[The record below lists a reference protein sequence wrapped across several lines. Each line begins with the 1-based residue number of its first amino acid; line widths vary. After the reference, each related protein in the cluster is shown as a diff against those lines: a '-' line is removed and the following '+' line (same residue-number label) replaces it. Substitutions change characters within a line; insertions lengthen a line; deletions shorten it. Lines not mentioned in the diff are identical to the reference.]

1 MGFVIVGEERRDLE
15 LYYSLVIIVANS
27 MKNLVLVLSSIL
39 SVVQAFA
46 PHITKGYS
54 KNKYDTFPNKLCYIQ
69 SNRYAAKKINRSM
82 QIQAV
87 NTVNVKRISVCT
99 EELCQCQGEGY
110 ESGGAADATL
120 DTLQSLDL
128 SFPIDDVG
136 CLGAC
141 GMGSMVAIDYENG
154 DSVLVDGLQSTLV
167 ELGIEQESPN
177 VVASTSDIV
186 DNLTSSKS
194 ESESVASSS
203 INERAVSSSSTTTS
217 IEESETEAAVK
228 IVTQPK
234 LDDVRDRMRKEAADM
249 STEVP
254 NPWLNMA
261 SYLAKKAFGST
272 E

>member
-1 MGFVIVGEERRDLE
+1 
-15 LYYSLVIIVANS
+15 
-27 MKNLVLVLSSIL
+27 MKNVVLVLSSIL

-46 PHITKGYS
+46 PHTTKGYS
-54 KNKYDTFPNKLCYIQ
+54 KNKYDTFPNKLCNIQ
-69 SNRYAAKKINRSM
+69 SNRCAARKINRSM

-87 NTVNVKRISVCT
+87 NTANVKRISVCT

-110 ESGGAADATL
+110 EMGGAADATL
-120 DTLQSLDL
+120 ETLHCLHL

-154 DSVLVDGLQSTLV
+154 DSILVDGLQSTLV
-167 ELGIEQESPN
+167 ELGIEQEESNN
-177 VVASTSDIV
+177 VVASTSEIV

-203 INERAVSSSSTTTS
+203 INERAVVTSSTTTL
-217 IEESETEAAVK
+217 IEETETEAVK
-228 IVTQPK
+228 ITQPK
-234 LDDVRDRMRKEAADM
+234 IVDDVRDRMRKEAADM

>member
-1 MGFVIVGEERRDLE
+1 
-15 LYYSLVIIVANS
+15 
-27 MKNLVLVLSSIL
+27 MKNVVLVLFSIL

-46 PHITKGYS
+46 PYFSTTAKGYS
-54 KNKYDTFPNKLCYIQ
+54 KNKKYYTFPNKINIQ
-69 SNRYAAKKINRSM
+69 SNRYSAEKINRSM
-82 QIQAV
+82 QLQAV
-87 NTVNVKRISVCT
+87 NSANVKRISVCT

-120 DTLQSLDL
+120 ETLKSLDL

-154 DSVLVDGLQSTLV
+154 DSILVDGLQSTLL
-167 ELGIEQESPN
+167 ELGIEQEESNN
-177 VVASTSDIV
+177 VVASASEIV

-194 ESESVASSS
+194 ESESVASNG
-203 INERAVSSSSTTTS
+203 IDNNTVVSSSTTTS
-217 IEESETEAAVK
+217 IEETETEAVK
-228 IVTQPK
+228 IVTQSKKEPK
-234 LDDVRDRMRKEAADM
+234 LVDVRDRMRQEAADM

-261 SYLAKKAFGST
+261 SYLAKKAFGSS

>member
-1 MGFVIVGEERRDLE
+1 
-15 LYYSLVIIVANS
+15 
-27 MKNLVLVLSSIL
+27 MKNVVLVLFSIL

-46 PHITKGYS
+46 TNFFATTKGYS
-54 KNKYDTFPNKLCYIQ
+54 KNKKYDTFPNKINIQ
-69 SNRYAAKKINRSM
+69 SNRYSAEKINRSM
-82 QIQAV
+82 QLQAV
-87 NTVNVKRISVCT
+87 NSANVKRISVCT

-120 DTLQSLDL
+120 ETLKSLDL

-154 DSVLVDGLQSTLV
+154 DSILVDGLQSTLL
-167 ELGIEQESPN
+167 ELGIEQEESNN
-177 VVASTSDIV
+177 VVASASEIV
-186 DNLTSSKS
+186 DDLTSSKS
-194 ESESVASSS
+194 ESESIASSSSSIDDRVVASSS
-203 INERAVSSSSTTTS
+203 TTS
-217 IEESETEAAVK
+217 TIEESEMEAVK
-228 IVTQPK
+228 IVTQPMIK
-234 LDDVRDRMRKEAADM
+234 KESPRINDVRDRMRKEAADM

-261 SYLAKKAFGST
+261 SYLAKKAFGSS

>member
-1 MGFVIVGEERRDLE
+1 
-15 LYYSLVIIVANS
+15 

-46 PHITKGYS
+46 PHTTKGYS
-54 KNKYDTFPNKLCYIQ
+54 KNKYDTFPNKLCNIQ
-69 SNRYAAKKINRSM
+69 SNRYAAKKINSSM

-87 NTVNVKRISVCT
+87 NSANVKRISVCT

-120 DTLQSLDL
+120 EKLNSLDL

-154 DSVLVDGLQSTLV
+154 DSILVDGLQSTLV

-203 INERAVSSSSTTTS
+203 INERAVVTSSTTTL
-217 IEESETEAAVK
+217 IEETETEAVK

-234 LDDVRDRMRKEAADM
+234 IVDDVRDRMRKEAADM

>member
-1 MGFVIVGEERRDLE
+1 
-15 LYYSLVIIVANS
+15 
-27 MKNLVLVLSSIL
+27 MKNVVLVLSSIL

-46 PHITKGYS
+46 PHTTKGYS
-54 KNKYDTFPNKLCYIQ
+54 KNKYDTFPNKLCNIQ

-87 NTVNVKRISVCT
+87 NSANVKRISVCT

-120 DTLQSLDL
+120 EKLNSLDL

-154 DSVLVDGLQSTLV
+154 DSILVDGLQSTLI

-177 VVASTSDIV
+177 VVVSTSEIV

-203 INERAVSSSSTTTS
+203 INERAV
-217 IEESETEAAVK
+217 
-228 IVTQPK
+228 TQPK
-234 LDDVRDRMRKEAADM
+234 IVDDVRDRMRKEAADM

>member
-1 MGFVIVGEERRDLE
+1 
-15 LYYSLVIIVANS
+15 
-27 MKNLVLVLSSIL
+27 MKNVVLVLSSIL

-46 PHITKGYS
+46 PHTTKGYS
-54 KNKYDTFPNKLCYIQ
+54 KNKYDTFPNNKKLCNIQ
-69 SNRYAAKKINRSM
+69 SNRCAAKKINRSM

-87 NTVNVKRISVCT
+87 NTANVKRISVCT

-120 DTLQSLDL
+120 ETLNSLDL

-141 GMGSMVAIDYENG
+141 GMGSMVAIDYQNG
-154 DSVLVDGLQSTLV
+154 DSILVDGLQSTLV

-203 INERAVSSSSTTTS
+203 INERAVVTSSTITS
-217 IEESETEAAVK
+217 IEETKTEAVK

-234 LDDVRDRMRKEAADM
+234 IVEDVRDRMRKEAADM